1 MRRYSVV
8 RILAGALEKGDIG
21 IFTGDD
27 ICSEAFAYHKEGNLY
42 LPYDEGIFSIG
53 LGMAMNT
60 TKRVFIFCD
69 DAYFLKNMGEV
80 LHIAASKCRNVFIVA
95 LVSGVYSGDAKH
107 PTIFKSIHSPIG
119 MLFNMGFMVHDY
131 KRHFKNSRNP
141 VKEIRAIWQK
151 SRGPLAVII
160 EVENSTKTFPDNYPT
175 EEKSLADIIRFIQNK
190 EIPAYSYTPPVS
202 IEEFGEEE

>member
-21 IFTGDD
+21 IFIGNDV
-27 ICSEAFAYHKEGNLY
+27 CSEAFAYHREGNLY
-42 LPYDEGIFSIG
+42 LPYDEGIFSVG
-53 LGMAMNT
+53 LGMSMNT

-80 LHIAASKCRNVFIVA
+80 LHIAASKCRNIFVVV

-141 VKEIRAIWQK
+141 VKEIRSIWQK
-151 SRGPLAVII
+151 SRGPLAVIV
-160 EVENSTKTFPDNYPT
+160 EVENSTKVFPDNYPT
-175 EEKSLADIIRFIQNK
+175 EEKSLADIISFIQNK
-190 EIPAYSYTPPVS
+190 EMSAYSYTPPVS
-202 IEEFGEEE
+202 TEDFGEEE